1 MQHLTVMQGSTVT
14 EITFEGHEPPFVSK
28 VAGGSSVPKLAL
40 LVTSLFPMQASTE
53 TSVGDILRVSM
64 VEAQIDANIEHTVV
78 DPPNKAT
85 STSTAASEA
94 ESSPCTQGPRVAA
107 VGMTAPSIPQQQT
120 HAESSSSPPAVGP
133 TLTERKLDARGIP
146 TTNQFIHIQNISQK
160 KAEESSSEI
169 VVQTIPHYS
178 IPCHS
183 SSNVVVEPSGLL
195 ELNNFTSQRLDDE
208 ETAMEQ
214 DVDSSTE
221 DGTEPSPSQSSAEQS

>member
-1 MQHLTVMQGSTVT
+1 MQGSTVT
-14 EITFEGHEPPFVSK
+14 KITFEGRQPPSVSK

-40 LVTSLFPMQASTE
+40 PVTSLFPMQASAKTA
-53 TSVGDILRVSM
+53 VADILRVSM
-64 VEAQIDANIEHTVV
+64 VEAQIDTNVEHTVV

-85 STSTAASEA
+85 STSKLASEA
-94 ESSPCTQGPRVAA
+94 ESSPCTQVPRVAA
-107 VGMTAPSIPQQQT
+107 VGMTATSIPQQQT
-120 HAESSSSPPAVGP
+120 CTESSSSPPAVGP
-133 TLTERKLDARGIP
+133 TLTEWKLDAQGMP

-160 KAEESSSEI
+160 KAEESSSGI
-169 VVQTIPHYS
+169 VTQTIPHYS

-221 DGTEPSPSQSSAEQS
+221 DGTEPSPSRSSAEQS